1 MVDIDSRSPGS
12 AERARE
18 QCLLD
23 RIADLEGA
31 VRARDELLAV
41 TAHEL
46 RNPMHALLLQ
56 ISASVAVARK
66 TGQAELVQRL
76 ERTRSIMDRFIKR
89 ASLLLE
95 ATRIHAHRSTLNL
108 ESVDLAEVAREIA
121 DSYLPEAVFHRVES
135 IDVSATGNCRG
146 VWDRLAVEQILSN
159 LISNAIKYG
168 AGAPVAVV
176 LSQTHAPPGVRLEV
190 IDRGIGVAPADQPR
204 IFERFEQVLNGQRR
218 REGFGLGLW
227 LVRRLVEAHQG
238 TISLASAVGKG
249 STFTVWL
256 PLESTS
262 EGGEV

>member
-1 MVDIDSRSPGS
+1 MGDFDPRSPGS

-18 QCLLD
+18 QLLLD
-23 RIADLEGA
+23 RIGELEGA

-66 TGQAELVQRL
+66 HGQADLVQRL

-95 ATRIHAHRSTLNL
+95 AARIHAHRSTLNV
-108 ESVDLAEVAREIA
+108 ESFDLAEVTREIV
-121 DSYLPEAVFHRVES
+121 DSYLPEAVFHRVDA
-135 IDVSATGNCRG
+135 IDVRATGDCRG
-146 VWDRLAVEQILSN
+146 QWDRLAMEQVISN
-159 LISNAIKYG
+159 LVSNAIKYG
-168 AGAPVAVV
+168 AGAPVAIV
-176 LSQTHAPPGVRLEV
+176 LSRTEVPEGVRLEV

-204 IFERFEQVLNGQRR
+204 IFERFEQVLSGQRR

-256 PLESTS
+256 PLETKP
-262 EGGEV
+262 EG

>member
-1 MVDIDSRSPGS
+1 MGDIDSRSSGS

-18 QCLLD
+18 KLLLD
-23 RIADLEGA
+23 RISELESA
-31 VRARDELLAV
+31 VRARDEVLAV

-66 TGQAELVQRL
+66 SGQVELVQRL

-95 ATRIHAHRSTLNL
+95 AARVNAQRSALNP
-108 ESVDLAEVAREIA
+108 ETVDLAEVTREIV
-121 DSYLPEAVFHRVES
+121 DSYLPEAVFHRVET

-146 VWDRLAVEQILSN
+146 QWDRLAVEQIISN
-159 LISNAIKYG
+159 LVSNAIKYG

-176 LSQTHAPPGVRLEV
+176 LSRTDVPPGVRLEV

-256 PLESTS
+256 PLEFTS
-262 EGGEV
+262 EGQQV

>member
-1 MVDIDSRSPGS
+1 MGDIDSRSPGS
-12 AERARE
+12 ADRGRE
-18 QCLLD
+18 QMLLD
-23 RIADLEGA
+23 RIEELEAA

-56 ISASVAVARK
+56 ISASVSVARK
-66 TGQAELVQRL
+66 SGQAELVQRL

-95 ATRIHAHRSTLNL
+95 AARIHAQRGALNP
-108 ESVDLAEVAREIA
+108 ESVDLAEVAREIV
-121 DSYLPEAVFHRVES
+121 DSYLPEALFHRVES
-135 IDVSATGNCRG
+135 IDVSVTGNCRG
-146 VWDRLAVEQILSN
+146 IWDRLAVEQIISN
-159 LISNAIKYG
+159 LVSNAIKYG

-176 LSQTHAPPGVRLEV
+176 LSRTDVPAGVRLEV

-204 IFERFEQVLNGQRR
+204 IFERFEQVLSGQRR

-256 PLESTS
+256 PLESLS
-262 EGGEV
+262 QGR

>member
-1 MVDIDSRSPGS
+1 MIDFDTHPSPS
-12 AERARE
+12 AGRARE
-18 QCLLD
+18 QGLLD
-23 RIADLEGA
+23 RIAELEGA

-66 TGQAELVQRL
+66 AGQVELVQRL
-76 ERTRSIMDRFIKR
+76 ERTRSVMDRFIKR

-95 ATRIHAHRSTLNL
+95 AARVHAQRSTLNL
-108 ESVDLAEVAREIA
+108 ESVDLAEVTREVV
-121 DSYLPEAVFHRVES
+121 DSYLPESVFHRVDS
-135 IDVSATGNCRG
+135 IDVTVTGECRG
-146 VWDRLAVEQILSN
+146 HWDRLAVEQILSN
-159 LISNAIKYG
+159 LVSNAIKYG

-176 LSQTHAPPGVRLEV
+176 LTRTPEPAGARVDV

-204 IFERFEQVLNGQRR
+204 IFERFEQVLSGERR

-238 TISLASAVGKG
+238 TISLTSALVEG

-256 PLESTS
+256 PLESSS
-262 EGGEV
+262 EG